1 MEKSKEERVFKEVLI
16 VLLIL
21 FFIFI
26 FLSNYAKI
34 FEFSS
39 SAVIDAASVFDIFA
53 VAETTSVSITINSAD
68 TTPPDIFLDFP
79 ENTTYYKKVSLNF
92 TVLDDN
98 EIDTI
103 YYNLDNNE
111 NITLTQNITIHPDY
125 GDHILRIFAN
135 DTNGNLNDSTSVSF
149 FMEKNSKTNY
159 TEFSGDTTDLEDL
172 NDSELEELQNLTLD
186 NREDGKIIY
195 GQNLNL
201 SGNISLDN
209 LINISFNR
217 IEVDSDSLSELNKL
231 ATLNLYNLTFTDPRI
246 LRDGVV
252 CSSNICNEDSYS
264 NGNLVFTVTGFS
276 VYTTE
281 ETPTVSEGSG
291 SSGGSSGGSGG
302 SGGGTTGRVIE
313 NVKVLAIDQKLFN
326 VQLKKGDQ
334 FKQTIKI
341 KNTANYPI
349 EVNLE
354 EQDNLEDIIGFEES
368 IFTINPL
375 EEKGIE
381 ILINTGSGIL
391 PGIYIGE
398 IYAHYNDITEKIQ
411 AIIEVESVKTL
422 FDVAL
427 DIPLDYKKI
436 LPGKEFRI
444 QATIFDIS
452 GLSSDVNIEFFIR
465 NSKGNNVIRESQVV
479 RVQNQATFTKTF
491 LIPEDTPLGEYI
503 VGAVVKYKDSVG
515 TATKR
520 FDVINEKGLIE
531 VGIPNIFYYIIGG
544 GIVIVLLTLIGV
556 YLLQQKRLKNIEKV
570 QAIRL
575 KEIEK
580 KVVQTPEEKESVNKK
595 LETELI
601 LLEKSYKSGYLTK
614 EAYLRS
620 KSKIERLMK

>member
-1 MEKSKEERVFKEVLI
+1 VEKDKRKKGVYEVLI
-16 VLLIL
+16 ILLIL
-21 FFIFI
+21 LLIFV
-26 FLSNYAKI
+26 FLSNYIKI

-53 VAETTSVSITINSAD
+53 VAETTSVSITINSQD
-68 TTPPDIFLDFP
+68 TTSPDIFLDFP

-98 EIDTI
+98 GVDTI
-103 YYNLDNNE
+103 YYNLDDND

-159 TEFSGDTTDLEDL
+159 TEFNGDTTDLEDL
-172 NDSELEELQNLTLD
+172 NDSELEEIQNLTLD
-186 NREDGKIIY
+186 NREDGKVVY

-201 SGNISLDN
+201 SGNISLDS

-217 IEVDSDSLSELNKL
+217 IEVDSDSLSELNKP

-246 LRDGVV
+246 LRDGVI
-252 CSSNICNEDSYS
+252 CSSNICNENSYS

-281 ETPTVSEGSG
+281 ETPTVSGGSG

-302 SGGGTTGRVIE
+302 SGGGATGKAIGSI
-313 NVKVLAIDQKLFN
+313 KVLAIDQKLFN
-326 VQLKKGDQ
+326 VQVKKGDQ
-334 FKQTIKI
+334 FKQTIRI

-354 EQDNLEDIIGFEES
+354 EQDNLEDIIGFGES
-368 IFTINPL
+368 RFKINPL

-411 AIIEVESVKTL
+411 AVIEVESVKTL

-465 NSKGNNVIRESQVV
+465 NSKGNNIIRESQVV

-544 GIVIVLLTLIGV
+544 GIVIVLLTLIGI

-575 KEIEK
+575 KEIGK
-580 KVVQTPEEKESVNKK
+580 KVVQTPEEKDSINKE

-601 LLEKSYKSGYLTK
+601 LLEKSYKSEYLTK

-620 KSKIERLMK
+620 KSKIEKLMK